1 LLGKETDSKIRLE
14 EANRVIRESQHQSA
28 VGPSLP
34 QAGGRNRGPAHH
46 PPPQVDNSLEPASK
60 RPRAEVQGV
69 EAPPPQ
75 PPVKTTVVQAPTQ
88 STFEQSTAA
97 DPVQPS
103 FESFVTP
110 VAVPVAEPSGPV
122 LPESE
127 FAASL
132 SSPEVVLQIR
142 VPNDPTQ
149 MAWNFY
155 GQIVSV
161 TVDVM
166 SKVKSIKQDVSH
178 SHFNDMPVNKM
189 QLRSTTTGTFLK
201 DNMSLAALNMGPAA
215 TLELVP
221 RARGGRK

>member
-1 LLGKETDSKIRLE
+1 LLSKETDSKIRLQ
-14 EANRVIRESQHQSA
+14 EANRIIRESQHQSA

-34 QAGGRNRGPAHH
+34 HAGGRNKGPSHH
-46 PPPQVDNSLEPASK
+46 PAPQVDNSLEPASK
-60 RPRAEVQGV
+60 RPRPDVTRV

-75 PPVKTTVVQAPTQ
+75 PAVKTTVVQAPNP
-88 STFEQSTAA
+88 SGFEQSTAT
-97 DPVQPS
+97 DPVQP
-103 FESFVTP
+103 FEPFVTP
-110 VAVPVAEPSGPV
+110 VAAPVPEPSGPV

-166 SKVKSIKQDVSH
+166 SNVKSIKQDVSK

-189 QLRSTTTGTFLK
+189 QFRSTTTGTFLK
-201 DNMSLAALNMGPAA
+201 DNMTLASLNIGPAA
-215 TLELVP
+215 NLELVP

>member
-1 LLGKETDSKIRLE
+1 
-14 EANRVIRESQHQSA
+14 
-28 VGPSLP
+28 
-34 QAGGRNRGPAHH
+34 
-46 PPPQVDNSLEPASK
+46 VDNSVEQASK
-60 RPRAEVQGV
+60 RHKTEVTRV
-69 EAPPPQ
+69 EAPPPLANR
-75 PPVKTTVVQAPTQ
+75 TVVQAP
-88 STFEQSTAA
+88 
-97 DPVQPS
+97 PPPS
-103 FESFVTP
+103 FEQPTATAPVQSFESSFVSP
-110 VAVPVAEPSGPV
+110 VAAPAPEPSGPV
-122 LPESE
+122 LSESD

-178 SHFNDMPVNKM
+178 SHFNDMPANKM
-189 QLRSTTTGTFLK
+189 QFRSMTSGTFLK
-201 DNMSLAALNMGPAA
+201 DNMTLAALNMGPEA